1 MKDSS
6 YRWNRLSKG
15 KKELMRIW
23 GETAS
28 TACQVVRN
36 MTRGEDENACEKWI
50 LNPLNAILGN
60 LDIFTPKEGEKD
72 TFDRRNNIVKFR
84 KSTRMT
90 WLKMG

>member
-36 MTRGEDENACEKWI
+36 MTRGEDENACEK
-50 LNPLNAILGN
+50 
-60 LDIFTPKEGEKD
+60 
-72 TFDRRNNIVKFR
+72 
-84 KSTRMT
+84 
-90 WLKMG
+90 